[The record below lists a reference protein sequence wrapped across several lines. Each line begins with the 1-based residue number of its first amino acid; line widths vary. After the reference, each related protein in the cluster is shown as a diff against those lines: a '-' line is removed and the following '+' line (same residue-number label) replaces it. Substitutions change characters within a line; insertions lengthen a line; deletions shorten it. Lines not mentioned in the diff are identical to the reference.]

1 VAWAFNW
8 VALLVLELS
17 ALSELNVIP
26 LAAEE
31 AVRKA
36 PSAVIAPGDGFVSF
50 GSPLSI
56 TNDVLVDVV
65 TSAIVTVIS

>member
-8 VALLVLELS
+8 VAALVLV
-17 ALSELNVIP
+17 LSELSEVNVIP

-36 PSAVIAPGDGFVSF
+36 PSDVIAPADGFVSF

-56 TNDVLVDVV
+56 TNDVVVDVV
-65 TSAIVTVIS
+65 MSAIVTVIS